1 METDKIYAKIQNL
14 SVHWPTTVNPGQSK
28 NPKSTLGFTERI
40 PWQPTTQEP
49 DLASFGDDA
58 HAMIARL
65 LTNDQNFRVIPITD
79 GYRFQQRNKGEL
91 MQSGR
96 SQCREVQ
103 VASVS
108 PISSRQLLRE

>member
-1 METDKIYAKIQNL
+1 MDKIYAKIQNL
-14 SVHWPTTVNPGQSK
+14 SIHRPTAVNPGQSR
-28 NPKSTLGFTERI
+28 NPKSTLGSTERI

-49 DLASFGDDA
+49 DLASVGDDA
-58 HAMIARL
+58 HAMIARF
-65 LTNDQNFRVIPITD
+65 LTDDQNFRVIPIMD
-79 GYRFQQRNKGEL
+79 GYQFQLRNKGEL

-108 PISSRQLLRE
+108 PISSR